1 MDFNAGQIIEGE
13 SMSDAAKKLL
23 DRVVRFASGE
33 RTKSEEKG
41 LPEYEFVPWQPG
53 IVI

>member
-1 MDFNAGQIIEGE
+1 LESHKPDELASSIE
-13 SMSDAAKKLL
+13 A
-23 DRVVRFASGE
+23 ASG
-33 RTKSEEKG
+33 RLTKAEEKG